1 MVIMG
6 CGCGQTRTNQQ
17 IREEKDRNMLGRARN
32 TVRRVWKQAQNEQPS
47 HVVKRI
53 NKK

>member
-1 MVIMG
+1 MG
-6 CGCGQTRTNQQ
+6 CGCGQSRSKKQ
-17 IREEKDRNMLGRARN
+17 IREERDASNMVERARN

>member
-1 MVIMG
+1 MG
-6 CGCGQTRTNQQ
+6 CGCGQTRSRKQ
-17 IREEKDRNMLGRARN
+17 IREEMNTPNVVERARN